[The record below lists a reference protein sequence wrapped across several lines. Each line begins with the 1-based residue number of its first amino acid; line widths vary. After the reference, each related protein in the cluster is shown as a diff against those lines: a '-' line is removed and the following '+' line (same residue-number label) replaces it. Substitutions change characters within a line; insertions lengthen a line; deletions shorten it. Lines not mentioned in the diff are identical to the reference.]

1 MIGNWYKLIKQSH
14 IDIKL
19 NTSHNVETRI
29 IECPGLWMAANELS
43 KLQQDLITIA
53 TTTLSE
59 NTLNYGVFSKTND
72 ALKHSI
78 ITIIYEK
85 ETQKPI
91 AFNALALIDLKLG
104 EKPVNVLHLGL
115 VMIDPEARNKGLSWV
130 LYGLTCVFLFLRN
143 KLRPIWV
150 SSVTQVPAV
159 VGMVS
164 DTFSEVYP
172 KPKSNNRCTLPHL
185 LVARQIMA
193 DHRHIFGVGNNASF
207 NEEQFI
213 ISNAYTGGS
222 DNLKK
227 TFKQTPK
234 HRDETY
240 NNFCEQTLNYKRGDD
255 VLQLGKIDLAA
266 TRRFLTN
273 NVPRDS
279 LIGLTIAGFWILV
292 NRLALPVLYW
302 SDGKHEWN
310 SLRPY
315 QAEIKTPKH
324 RK

>member
-1 MIGNWYKLIKQSH
+1 MIGNWYKLMKQSH

-19 NTSHNVETRI
+19 NTSHDVETRI
-29 IECPGLWMAANELS
+29 LECPGLWMETNELT
-43 KLQQDLITIA
+43 KLRDELTAIA
-53 TTTLSE
+53 MATLSKDI
-59 NTLNYGVFSKTND
+59 LDYGIFSKTSD
-72 ALKHSI
+72 ALKRSI

-91 AFNALALIDLKLG
+91 AFNALALIDFNLG
-104 EKPVNVLHLGL
+104 EKPISVLHLGL
-115 VMIDPEARNKGLSWV
+115 VMIDPDARSKGLSWV

-143 KLRPIWV
+143 QLRPIWV
-150 SSVTQVPAV
+150 SNVTQVPAV

-172 KPKSNNRCTLPHL
+172 KPASDNRRTLTHL
-185 LVARQIMA
+185 LIAREIMA
-193 DHRHIFGVGNNASF
+193 HHRHVFGVGEDAEF

-213 ISNAYTGGS
+213 IQNAYTGGS

-227 TFKQTPK
+227 PFKEATK

-240 NNFCEQTLNYKRGDD
+240 NDFCEQALNYNRGDD
-255 VLQLGKIDLAA
+255 VMQLGKIDLTA

-273 NVPRDS
+273 NVPRGS
-279 LIGLTIAGFWILV
+279 LLGLSVAGLWILL

-302 SDGKHEWN
+302 SDSKREWN
-310 SLRPY
+310 SLRPH
-315 QAEIKTPKH
+315 KND
-324 RK
+324 